1 MESNYKHSGIT
12 AAIIGAFYAVCNTL
26 EYGFLEKAYENS
38 LAFELRETGL
48 EVKQQA
54 PLKVRY
60 SRYRGIGKCG
70 WRICS

>member
-1 MESNYKHSGIT
+1 MLIKKEKVRSVMESNYKHSGIT

-60 SRYRGIGKCG
+60 EV
-70 WRICS
+70 

>member
-48 EVKQQA
+48 
-54 PLKVRY
+54 
-60 SRYRGIGKCG
+60 
-70 WRICS
+70 